1 VKRCLACERC
11 FTGDEWT
18 CPACGREP
26 ERRGAC
32 RLFAPEL
39 DSGGDHRDA
48 DYAFDAILE
57 GESKHFW
64 FRNRLSLVDWVL
76 RGYLGRAESLLEV
89 GCGTG
94 FMLNGLRRSFPVLRL
109 AATDALVASL
119 VHAAGRLTGIPL
131 YQVDARR
138 IPFRE
143 EFDAVVAFDV
153 IEHIDEDEAAL
164 QEMKAALRR
173 GGLMVLTVPQHP
185 WLWSTVDE
193 WSHHRRRYTRR
204 ELVTK
209 MKAAGLD
216 VVCVTSFS
224 SLLLP
229 FLALSRLWPARG
241 EYDPAAEIRIGVVAN
256 AFASAV
262 SALERLLLRAGLRFP
277 AGGSL
282 LAVARRPG

>member
-1 VKRCLACERC
+1 MKRCLACERC
-11 FTGDEWT
+11 FTGDNWA

-26 ERRGAC
+26 ERRDAC
-32 RLFAPEL
+32 LLFAPDL
-39 DSGGDHRDA
+39 DSDGDHRDA
-48 DYAFDAILE
+48 DYAYDAILE
-57 GESKHFW
+57 GESRHFW
-64 FRNRLSLVDWVL
+64 FRNRLILVDWVL
-76 RGYLGRAESLLEV
+76 KKYLGRASTLLEV

-94 FMLNGLRRSFPVLRL
+94 FMLDGLRRSFPTLRL

-119 VHAAGRLTGIPL
+119 VHAATRLTGIPL

-143 EFDAVVAFDV
+143 EFDAVAAFDV

-164 QEMKAALRR
+164 REMSAALRR

-185 WLWSTVDE
+185 WLWSAVDE
-193 WSHHRRRYTRR
+193 WSHHRRRYTRQ

-209 MKAAGLD
+209 VRAAGLE
-216 VVCVTSFS
+216 VVDIASFS

-241 EYDPAAEIRIGVVAN
+241 EYDPAAEIRIGAVAN

-262 SALERLLLRAGLRFP
+262 SALERLLLRAGVRFP

-282 LAVARRPG
+282 LAVARRPA